1 MNYKELEQ
9 EMNSG
14 NLKSVYLFT
23 GDEEHLMNIYIE
35 KLKNSII
42 SKEME
47 TLNYTEIEGKDSDFE
62 DVLNA
67 CETLPFMADK
77 KMVYVKDLMELIDNN
92 KDFSD
97 SLNEYLPKIADY
109 TVLILRDKANKLR
122 RNTRLYRTI
131 NTLNGV
137 VDFKRFKNNELVA
150 WIRNLFKKH
159 GKQISNQ
166 DLNYLIQK
174 SNYME
179 YRSEKT
185 LNEFS
190 NELEK
195 IISHSEEEFITKID
209 IESNFTETLDTNI
222 FNLLDNINR
231 KNTENSLRIFNE
243 MYMANEPIQRILFM
257 IIRQLRLILKYK
269 IFRSKGYNDVQTRN
283 KLGVKPYEYSK
294 ISGNARVYTEDEVQR
309 HLEYILE
316 IDKKQKTSYQND
328 KLALETL
335 IVKLTK

>member
-1 MNYKELEQ
+1 MNYKELEK
-9 EMNSG
+9 EINSG
-14 NLKSVYLFT
+14 KLKSVYLFT

-35 KLKNSII
+35 KLKSSII

-47 TLNYTEIEGKDSDFE
+47 TLNYTEIEGKENDFE
-62 DVLNA
+62 DILNA
-67 CETLPFMADK
+67 CETLPFMGDK
-77 KMVYVKDLMELIDNN
+77 KIVYVKDLMELIDNN
-92 KDFSD
+92 KDLSED
-97 SLNEYLPKIADY
+97 LNEYLPKIADY
-109 TVLILRDKANKLR
+109 TVLVLRDKANKLR

-150 WIRNLFKKH
+150 WIRNLLKKH

-269 IFRSKGYNDVQTRN
+269 VFRSKGYNDVETRN

-294 ISGNARVYTEDEVQR
+294 ISGSARVYTEDEIQK

-316 IDKKQKTSYQND
+316 MDKKQKTSYQND